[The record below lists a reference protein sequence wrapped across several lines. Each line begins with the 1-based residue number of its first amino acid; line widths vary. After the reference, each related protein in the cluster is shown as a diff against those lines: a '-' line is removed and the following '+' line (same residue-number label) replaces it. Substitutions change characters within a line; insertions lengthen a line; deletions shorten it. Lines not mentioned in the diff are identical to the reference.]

1 MLKNFNK
8 SRFPQSKKKKK
19 RLAMICQSQ
28 NRNISSQSIQRN
40 MNGLIWIAS
49 FKHWNLSKDLTDPL
63 LSVEDFRQYQKLHF
77 KTSKTS
83 KNIFHKNNQTFLVD
97 TTVIIKKCKKKKKFT
112 DTKMFKSLDLPG
124 L

>member
-1 MLKNFNK
+1 
-8 SRFPQSKKKKK
+8 
-19 RLAMICQSQ
+19 MICQSQ

-77 KTSKTS
+77 KTSKTTS

-97 TTVIIKKCKKKKKFT
+97 TTVIIKKCKKKKKIH
-112 DTKMFKSLDLPG
+112 
-124 L
+124 